1 MVSVNTNSGAIVAV
15 STLRSIDFR
24 FVSFS
29 KQIESGFRVADAFD
43 DASTFAVAQG
53 IRANIHASAAVQSSL
68 SQAQGVVGV
77 ALSGLQV
84 ISDLTGEIKE
94 KLILLA
100 DGSITSSARATLK
113 ADTQALYNQ
122 IFLAQNAASYNGR
135 SQLTSGAVSLS
146 FVADVT
152 GETITVGTFNG
163 QTEYTDLGTAIDN
176 VVDSGTAQ
184 LAYAAIAPFE
194 QRVAESNSSLAATGR
209 RLGLQQ
215 EFVDE
220 LVQAAKRGLGVL
232 VDSDISEAAA
242 VRASIVAQRGL
253 ALAALDLANASARRI
268 VNILR

>member
-1 MVSVNTNSGAIVAV
+1 MVSVNTNGGAITAV
-15 STLRSIDFR
+15 STLRSIDLR
-24 FVSFS
+24 FVTFS
-29 KQIESGFRVADAFD
+29 KRIESGFRVADAFD

-84 ISDLTGEIKE
+84 ISDLTAEIKE

-100 DGSITSSARATLK
+100 DGSITGSARATLK
-113 ADTQALYNQ
+113 ADTQELYNQ

-135 SQLTSGAVSLS
+135 SQLIATATSLS
-146 FVADVT
+146 FVADTT

-176 VVDSGTAQ
+176 ITDSGTAQ
-184 LAYAAIAPFE
+184 LAYAALEPFE
-194 QRVAESNSSLAATGR
+194 QRVAETNSSLSATGR

-215 EFVDE
+215 DFLDE
-220 LVQAAKRGLGVL
+220 LVHAAKRGLGVL

-242 VRASIVAQRGL
+242 IRASVVVQRGL
-253 ALAALDLANASARRI
+253 ALAALDLANTSSRRI